1 MARNGRPS
9 LFAPGDRVAVLGLGV
24 SGTSVARLL
33 HALGADVYAS
43 DAFEGP
49 RQQESVE
56 ALSAEGISAEVGRH
70 DIERILGARLV
81 VTSPGIA
88 PSAEIRRRVAES
100 GLPTVAEIEVA
111 YRHLTSRV
119 IGITGT
125 NGKTTTTALCGH
137 LLEQAGLDAVT
148 AGNIGRPLSDVC
160 LMERQPDWVVVEL
173 SSFQLADLRAF
184 RPEIGVLVNLA
195 ADHLDWYPNLE
206 RYYADKARLFANA
219 DANSL
224 WVLNGDD
231 ADVLAM
237 ARPAAGRRYLASVE
251 RRAGPEGP
259 GAWLDARGRLVQR
272 LEAGAAPDAW
282 VAADELQ
289 LVGAHNV
296 MNGLLAGLAAALAGC
311 DAASI
316 GAGLASFRGLPHR
329 LQRVGEFDGVLWIN
343 DSKGTNV
350 SATKVAL
357 NAFRRPLIALLGGR
371 HKGES
376 YRALV
381 PALREN
387 ARAVIAFGEAA
398 PQIVRELE
406 RALGEASHIEVAAGV
421 PDLVRMGR
429 ELAEPG
435 DVVLFSPAC
444 SSFDMFPDYR
454 TRGRSFERCV
464 LESYGALAAPGGAR

>member
-1 MARNGRPS
+1 MAGNGRPP
-9 LFAPGDRVAVLGLGV
+9 LFAPGDPVAVLGLGV
-24 SGTSVARLL
+24 SGTSAARLV
-33 HALGADVYAS
+33 HSLGGQVYAS

-49 RQQESVE
+49 RQQEAVE
-56 ALSAEGISAEVGRH
+56 ALSAEGIAAEVGRH
-70 DIERILGARLV
+70 DVGRILDARLV

-88 PSAEIRRRVAES
+88 PSAEIRRTVSEA
-100 GLPTVAEIEVA
+100 GVPTVAEIEVA

-137 LLEQAGLDAVT
+137 LLEQAGLDALT
-148 AGNIGRPLSDVC
+148 AGNIGRPLSEVC
-160 LMERQPDWVVVEL
+160 MMERQPDWVVVEL

-184 RPEIGVLVNLA
+184 RPTIGVLVNLA
-195 ADHLDWYPNLE
+195 PDHLDWYPSLE
-206 RYYADKARLFANA
+206 RYYQDKARLFANA
-219 DANSL
+219 DADSR

-231 ADVLAM
+231 AGVLAM
-237 ARPAAGRRYLASVE
+237 ARPAAGRRYLASIE
-251 RRAGPEGP
+251 AHEEA
-259 GAWLDARGRLVQR
+259 GAWLDEGGNLVQR
-272 LEAGAAPDAW
+272 LDAGASPESWIEARN
-282 VAADELQ
+282 LQ
-289 LVGAHNV
+289 LVGGHNV
-296 MNGLLAGLAAALAGC
+296 MNALLAGLAAALAGC

-329 LQRVGEFDGVLWIN
+329 LQKVGEFDGVLWIN

-357 NAFRRPLIALLGGR
+357 NAFRRPLVALLGGR

-381 PALREN
+381 PALRDN

-406 RALGEASHIEVAAGV
+406 DAAPIDIAGSV
-421 PDLVRMGR
+421 PQLVRQAR
-429 ELAEPG
+429 RIAEPG

-444 SSFDMFPDYR
+444 SSYDMFPDYR
-454 TRGRSFERCV
+454 TRGRTFERCV
-464 LESYGALAAPGGAR
+464 RQACGVSEAEGGAG